1 MSTRG
6 LSLPSQAHSAP
17 GALQRLRE
25 GNRRFVQNVRSVDS
39 MLNQVARRAL
49 TGAQTPAAI
58 ISLAPIL
65 VLRRSWSSIRG
76 SGTCFP
82 SRSSR
87 LTASGRN
94 LDHAGGCERILRTPI
109 PHVYSVTIRRFIVIY
124 LFALPF
130 ALAAPVG
137 FLSPAYM
144 MLIAYPIRSLEQI
157 GAELQNP
164 FVTRSLSRLDLEAF
178 CEVIE
183 RDVRVA
189 AAVLSSRAF
198 WS

>member
-1 MSTRG
+1 MFSF
-6 LSLPSQAHSAP
+6 AF
-17 GALQRLRE
+17 LQIDRE
-25 GNRRFVQNVRSVDS
+25 RKE
-39 MLNQVARRAL
+39 L
-49 TGAQTPAAI
+49 
-58 ISLAPIL
+58 
-65 VLRRSWSSIRG
+65 
-76 SGTCFP
+76 
-82 SRSSR
+82 
-87 LTASGRN
+87 

-144 MLIAYPIRSLEQI
+144 MLIAYPIRSFEQI

-183 RDVRVA
+183 RCPGGRRGA
-189 AAVLSSRAF
+189 E
-198 WS
+198 